1 MIRQATDSASYC
13 LSIEPLAV
21 RLIYFKIVAVE
32 SDILLQWRVAN
43 PETIEKF
50 IVEKIVG
57 GEWRAVYT
65 LKADGLNQYYH
76 YTDEYPNA
84 ATNFYRI
91 RMIEKNSALSYS
103 PVRQLNWSQK
113 NDRFGLYPNPASHQ
127 VTVTGDFSTTT
138 RIRLIDASG
147 KLTWDKKIV
156 NNTASVSIDLS
167 SFQPGVYIM
176 QIGNEIKKI
185 IVRK

>member
-1 MIRQATDSASYC
+1 
-13 LSIEPLAV
+13 
-21 RLIYFKIVAVE
+21 
-32 SDILLQWRVAN
+32 
-43 PETIEKF
+43 
-50 IVEKIVG
+50 
-57 GEWRAVYT
+57 
-65 LKADGLNQYYH
+65 
-76 YTDEYPNA
+76 
-84 ATNFYRI
+84 
-91 RMIEKNSALSYS
+91 
-103 PVRQLNWSQK
+103 LNWSQK

-156 NNTASVSIDLS
+156 NKTASVNIDLS